1 VGLSHNTLARY
12 YSMIFS
18 LAQHHKYSITE
29 IENLIPYE
37 RDLYVD
43 MLLEFLEQQK
53 QDIEN
58 RKT

>member
-1 VGLSHNTLARY
+1 MN
-12 YSMIFS
+12 
-18 LAQHHKYSITE
+18 E
-29 IENLIPYE
+29 IEGLIPYE

-53 QDIEN
+53 QEIES